1 MAVTQQLAR
10 VTTEYLNFCRQAAE
24 AAPDVNPQWDPPRA
38 DWIDLDWSP
47 APLRQLV
54 KLAKVGP
61 AAVAALERSTNGDA
75 LIDVSYLDHD
85 DAVGT
90 FGPPPRAVAPAA
102 VAEIAT
108 TLAAVDWEAAIAA
121 LPAGAQEAATAMG
134 MSITGDPRPYLT
146 GHFEALRIF
155 YQQAAER
162 RLTVVLWWD

>member
-1 MAVTQQLAR
+1 MAVTQQFAR
-10 VTTEYLNFCRQAAE
+10 VTTEYLNLCRRAAE
-24 AAPDVNPQWDPPRA
+24 VSPDATPQWDPPRA
-38 DWIDLDWSP
+38 DWLDLDWSP
-47 APLRQLV
+47 ESLRQLLQ
-54 KLAKVGP
+54 LAKVGP
-61 AAVAALERSTNGDA
+61 VAVAALERSTNGDA

-90 FGPPPRAVAPAA
+90 FGPPLKAVAPAA

-121 LPAGAQEAATAMG
+121 LPAGAQEATTALG
-134 MSITGDPRPYLT
+134 MNITGDPRPYLT
-146 GHFEALRIF
+146 CHFEALRTF